1 MDERVDE
8 RERAAE
14 ERRSRRERLLD
25 RVERIT
31 EAPLL
36 ILAAVMIPLIVG
48 PFVWDLSARQ
58 EQVFFTADI
67 FIWAVFVAD
76 LVVKTAIAPRRI
88 AYLKSHWL
96 DLAILVAPPIRPLRL
111 VRLFVYGSRLFMGVR
126 RMVQV
131 DYLLVYAVL
140 LVMVSATVVT
150 TVETGEN
157 AQISSFSDAMWWATV
172 TITTIGYGDLV
183 PVSEAGRAM
192 GYVLRPWRRGAVQ
205 RAHGELRGGP
215 GEGPAERGRGLGG
228 VAFRGQGSAEGAGG
242 AAWGVVGGEVLGI
255 EGLWWLLG
263 GAITS
268 ILSRWRPLRNAA
280 GGL

>member
-48 PFVWDLSARQ
+48 PFVWELSERQ
-58 EQVFFTADI
+58 EEVFVALDI
-67 FIWAVFVAD
+67 FIWAAFVAD
-76 LVVKTAIAPRRI
+76 IVVKTAIAPRKL
-88 AYLKSHWL
+88 AYLKAHWI

-111 VRLFVYGSRLFMGVR
+111 VRLLVYGSRLFMGLR

-150 TVETGEN
+150 TVETARTRRSRRSPTRCGGLPSRSRRS
-157 AQISSFSDAMWWATV
+157 AMAISSRC
-172 TITTIGYGDLV
+172 
-183 PVSEAGRAM
+183 PK
-192 GYVLRPWRRGAVQ
+192 
-205 RAHGELRGGP
+205 RGGP
-215 GEGPAERGRGLGG
+215 WGTCLFLAVWGC
-228 VAFRGQGSAEGAGG
+228 SARSRR
-242 AAWGVVGGEVLGI
+242 
-255 EGLWWLLG
+255 
-263 GAITS
+263 TS
-268 ILSRWRPLRNAA
+268 RRPW
-280 GGL
+280 